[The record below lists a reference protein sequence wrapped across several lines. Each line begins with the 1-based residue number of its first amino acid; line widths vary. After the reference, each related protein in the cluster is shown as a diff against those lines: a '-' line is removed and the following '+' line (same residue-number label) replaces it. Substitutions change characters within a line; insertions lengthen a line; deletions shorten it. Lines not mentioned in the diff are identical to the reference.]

1 MKTQQL
7 RQIIREEIRRA
18 LNENEGPLMT
28 ATGASGDLGNSV
40 KALEDYLMTQLPS
53 GEDETK
59 MWDEL
64 GSLVADIIHEARMLG
79 EYDDKHY

>member
-1 MKTQQL
+1 MKIHEL
-7 RQIIREEIRRA
+7 KKLIREEAKRA
-18 LNENEGPLMT
+18 LNEGPLMI

-40 KALEDYLMTQLPS
+40 KELENYLMTQLPS
-53 GEDETK
+53 GEDEKK

-79 EYDDKHY
+79 GYDDKPY